1 MECRERDTGPMMMT
15 TRPIARPATSLLL
28 WSLHSLCSYSNFS
41 L

>member
-1 MECRERDTGPMMMT
+1 MERRERDTGPMMTTT

-28 WSLHSLCSYSNFS
+28 WPHLLCSYSNFS

>member
-1 MECRERDTGPMMMT
+1 MERRERDTGPMKTT

-28 WSLHSLCSYSNFS
+28 WSHLLCSYSNFS